1 MWHIN
6 GKTYNLKPFLDKHPG
21 GKAILESC
29 MGKDDLTA
37 TFESYHA
44 LCDMKKIESIMKKYE
59 VSTCKPSK
67 MSFRDN
73 GFYKTV
79 RKRVKNKLKK
89 NTKADKNWI
98 FKVLV
103 QSFIFFVSFYFSF
116 FANWV
121 DTIYKIIS
129 AIVSGHMLIQV
140 GFCAMHDASHAA
152 ITKNAFINEFISNI
166 WNGFALWNS
175 QLWNYHHVIRHH
187 AFTGDINK
195 DPDTIN
201 FKPFFRKSIEIP
213 SKRYLKISQKFPIL
227 ISLLTI
233 CIFPGMFIGQGI
245 AYNIIWLKKKFIWN
259 MSLPQTFKLSIFQS
273 IIKLFMLFSFI
284 YGGSIS
290 TFIAYA
296 ISQNITYAICILPD
310 HDTFET
316 NQNHVKYDE
325 DKDWGEIQVRHSANF
340 STQNPWICYLFG
352 GINYQ
357 IEHHLFPSI
366 SHIHFHKIKPIVEK
380 TCKEF
385 NIPYINHDSL
395 YSAIRSTLKQYSYS
409 SKGKI

>member
-1 MWHIN
+1 
-6 GKTYNLKPFLDKHPG
+6 
-21 GKAILESC
+21 
-29 MGKDDLTA
+29 
-37 TFESYHA
+37 
-44 LCDMKKIESIMKKYE
+44 
-59 VSTCKPSK
+59 
-67 MSFRDN
+67 
-73 GFYKTV
+73 
-79 RKRVKNKLKK
+79 
-89 NTKADKNWI
+89 
-98 FKVLV
+98 
-103 QSFIFFVSFYFSF
+103 
-116 FANWV
+116 
-121 DTIYKIIS
+121 
-129 AIVSGHMLIQV
+129 MLIQV

-352 GINYQ
+352 GKLI
-357 IEHHLFPSI
+357 I
-366 SHIHFHKIKPIVEK
+366 SPPTCVIGFHR
-380 TCKEF
+380 
-385 NIPYINHDSL
+385 Y
-395 YSAIRSTLKQYSYS
+395 AIFRSFILGTRPGIMTL
-409 SKGKI
+409 